1 MMDDPI
7 VDEIRK
13 AGEAYFAQFN
23 FNLHAICDDLRRRSE
38 ARGVKT
44 VSLPPRKPTPQPR
57 PGPEKKVG

>member
-7 VDEIRK
+7 VDEVRK

-23 FNLHAICDDLRRRSE
+23 FDLRAICEDLRRRSE

-44 VSLPPRKPTPQPR
+44 VSLPPRPPRPNPR
-57 PGPEKKVG
+57 PGSEKKAG